1 MEKSDGDMV
10 KAAVSILT
18 AALIKDKG
26 FRLSWQCNIAQ
37 AMLDEVQPVLNEMPL
52 MEQTFKSLS
61 NKVANRFLTH
71 LCQTKF
77 EVL

>member
-26 FRLSWQCNIAQ
+26 FRLTWQCNIAQ
-37 AMLDEVQPVLNEMPL
+37 A
-52 MEQTFKSLS
+52 
-61 NKVANRFLTH
+61 VADNWDDQAPTPQNGAEIANAFISH